1 MHIQHKLW
9 LFTLFACLTTMFAF
23 AGLALAAEF
32 SADVIMKGDPMFG
45 QGKVWVKGQK
55 MRQEMGDQTG
65 KMIMIMDLDQ
75 GFHWLLM
82 PESETYMKT
91 EIDTKGEDFTPENF
105 TGTQQGPMEAE
116 VKRLGTETVNGYKC
130 DKYLVTFKDKKMG
143 NMTQW
148 FSKKLNYPIKM
159 INKSS
164 MMGEIV
170 TELQNIKIGGVEDA
184 LFKIPPGYTEM
195 KLPQIPQMPVI
206 NQ

>member
-1 MHIQHKLW
+1 MQHKLW
-9 LFTLFACLTTMFAF
+9 LFALFACLTTMFAL

-55 MRQEMGDQTG
+55 MRQEMGDPAG

-75 GFHWLLM
+75 GFHWVLM
-82 PESETYMKT
+82 PQSKTYMKT
-91 EIDTKGEDFTPENF
+91 EINSKGEGFTPENF
-105 TGTQQGPMEAE
+105 TGTQQGSMEAE
-116 VKRLGTETVNGYKC
+116 VKRLGTETVGGYKC

-143 NMTQW
+143 TMTQW

-164 MMGEIV
+164 MMGEVV
-170 TELQNIKIGGVEDA
+170 TELQNIKIGSVKDA